1 MADMM
6 VAAQEL
12 EGRVLKTG
20 WLVVKK
26 VAKKK
31 TDTGGNFSVCYEV
44 VKDGKKCFLKA
55 IDFSKYL
62 AFKPDG
68 VSIIDLLNK
77 MTSDFRYERDLSKFC
92 QDRKVTKV
100 AFVIESGEEV
110 LDGYTYGVVPY
121 LIFEMA
127 DGDVRSM
134 LAYSAK
140 LDFAWK
146 MNSLHDIALGLN
158 QLHGAG
164 VSHQDLKPS
173 NILLFNN
180 DSKNGDLGR
189 ALCPTIDKE
198 MLNIKFHGDYNYAP
212 PEILYDYILPEWN
225 ERTYL
230 ADCYMLGSMVV
241 FYLTGISMN
250 AILFSHFPADLHPLR
265 SRASYTAVKDYLTNA
280 FEASLESISKTIPY
294 DSIRER
300 LINVVKYLCSPDPA
314 RRGHPKTIASR
325 DSNYNLERFVSEF
338 DYLYRVAE
346 HELLKG

>member
-1 MADMM
+1 MADML

-12 EGRVLKTG
+12 EGLTLKTG
-20 WLVVKK
+20 WVVNKK
-26 VAKKK
+26 IAKKK
-31 TDTGGNFSVCYEV
+31 TDTGGHFSVCYEV
-44 VKDGKKCFLKA
+44 EKDGKKCFLKA

-62 AFKPDG
+62 AAKPDG
-68 VSIIDLLNK
+68 VSVIDLLNR
-77 MTSDFRYERDLSKFC
+77 MTSDFRYERDLSRFC
-92 QDRKVTKV
+92 QERKVSKV

-110 LDGYTYGVVPY
+110 INGYTYGVVPY

-134 LAYSAK
+134 LAFSAK

-146 MNSLHDIALGLN
+146 VNSLHDIALGLN
-158 QLHGAG
+158 QLHGVG

-173 NILLFNN
+173 NILLFNE
-180 DSKNGDLGR
+180 DSKIGDLGR
-189 ALCPTIDKE
+189 ALCPSLDKE
-198 MLNIKFHGDYNYAP
+198 MLNVEFHGDYNYAP
-212 PEILYDYILPEWN
+212 PEIIYNYILPDWK

-241 FYLTGISMN
+241 FYLTGVSMN
-250 AILFSHFPADLHPLR
+250 SILFSHMPQNLHPIR
-265 SRASYTAVKDYLTNA
+265 CSVPFTALKGYLVNA
-280 FEASLESISKTIPY
+280 FEESLDKISKTIPY

-300 LINVVKYLCSPDPA
+300 LLNVIKYLCSPDPE

-338 DYLYRVAE
+338 DYLHRVSE